1 MKLST
6 CRLLGLWVFFLSI
19 PIEHAHAEQS
29 PLLELTH
36 QLHCAPTEQEA
47 ATLLVKLA
55 SLSAQPFGIPSDNF
69 NRNEKS
75 LLYAATVDILLHVLY
90 ETIQHYPN
98 LQEPAERAAL
108 LWNYCEM
115 MTDDGIAN
123 LAINNVGEIIKQQS
137 INSFPEKKQGFSIWG
152 FLKADPANR
161 YVPKIVQET
170 AIWPLAHQ
178 DLVFRLFQQQCFP
191 HPDTGAL
198 VNEYNDSQ
206 PPPFG
211 SLGIKQK
218 LELGEHYPYLWQSD
232 CTKAITPIKPNNP
245 LSKLKPP
252 PKFEQNSVVTQKQT
266 VIFNPKPLV
275 TLKPTVQTNAK
286 TKNLEP
292 ASTVGQKILDIV
304 SRKYA
309 PPKNGEVPMVSTA
322 IAGTNSNSGAP
333 LPLPPADGLGIAGN
347 FYNRSKLTEGQSAG
361 ANISWH
367 PISSFFIAGG
377 VNYNYYPSNSKLS
390 YSWGIGYDD
399 WHPGTFSVQLNNWGP
414 NRLNEGLAF
423 KKAVA
428 NIGYKFEADFLRP
441 YNITGSAAVSI
452 PIKGDPS
459 ISTTWSW
466 SPVENWFIRGSLQ
479 RKFGSQGGFSWS
491 YNFGYSDW
499 HPFTFSLTYDN
510 WGPNPIW
517 DAKQGDVFNARKN
530 GAISLGWGWAF

>member
-1 MKLST
+1 MT
-6 CRLLGLWVFFLSI
+6 
-19 PIEHAHAEQS
+19 IERAYAEQS

-36 QLHCAPTEQEA
+36 QLHCAPTEREA

-55 SLSAQPFGIPSDNF
+55 SLPAQPFGIPSDNF

-90 ETIQHYPN
+90 ETIQHYPH
-98 LQEPAERAAL
+98 LQESAERAAL

-123 LAINNVGEIIKQQS
+123 LAINNAGDIIKQQA
-137 INSFPEKKQGFSIWG
+137 IDSFPEKKHGFGIWG
-152 FLKADPANR
+152 FLKPDPANR

-198 VNEYNDSQ
+198 VNEPNDSQ

-211 SLGIKQK
+211 SLGIKQALK
-218 LELGEHYPYLWQSD
+218 LGKHYPYLWQSD
-232 CTKAITPIKPNNP
+232 CTKPITPIKQAIAPPRIQIQANNV
-245 LSKLKPP
+245 LSKLKSQPT
-252 PKFEQNSVVTQKQT
+252 FEQNSVVIRKHA
-266 VIFNPKPLV
+266 VIFTPKPLA
-275 TLKPTVQTNAK
+275 TLKPNVHVSSTTKK
-286 TKNLEP
+286 TEP
-292 ASTVGQKILDIV
+292 DSTIGQKMLAIV

-322 IAGTNSNSGAP
+322 IAGANSSSGAP

-377 VNYNYYPSNSKLS
+377 INYNYYPSNGKLS

-399 WHPGTFSVQLNNWGP
+399 WHPGTFSAQLNNWGP
-414 NRLNEGLAF
+414 NRLNEGLAL

-441 YNITGSAAVSI
+441 YNITGSAAISI

-479 RKFGSQGGFSWS
+479 RKFGSRGGFSWS

-517 DAKQGDVFNARKN
+517 DGKQGDVFNARKN
-530 GAISLGWGWAF
+530 GAVSLGWGWAF